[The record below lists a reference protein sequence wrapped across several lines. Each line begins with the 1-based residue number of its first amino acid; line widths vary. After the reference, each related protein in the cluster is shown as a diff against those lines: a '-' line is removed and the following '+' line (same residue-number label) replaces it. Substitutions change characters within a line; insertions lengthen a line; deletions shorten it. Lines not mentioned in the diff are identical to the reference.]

1 MSKATFTHREPDA
14 APPAA
19 ARGPLRL
26 VLYGIVLPAA
36 VALATYL
43 AMRPLS
49 TGFGSVLQATLVFA
63 FFIGEVGLVGAI
75 VGRFLPQPLFRWMI
89 YGWLMLLIDL
99 LVCSHAMLSS
109 DGYAPKILPAA
120 ALVSAQIGLAIVW
133 GILGTARWFWRAPLA
148 VGLGAGLLW
157 FWISWVTG
165 GSGRLM
171 TQVLVVQAIV
181 LFLITAGLWV
191 RGYRLE
197 IPPPEGGNDSGSRRL
212 QFGIRDVLVW
222 TTLVAIL
229 LGLMRGAGMLVWV
242 TVLDHPSVFLM
253 STVGALSALVIIFAV
268 WASLGKGHP
277 LLRYGL
283 LLVVLLG
290 LGAGLGA
297 GCEYGGG
304 WLQRRANG
312 LFSYRGYDWDLHIW
326 LKVGWWWIA
335 WMFLSGGLLAASLL
349 VFRAVGY
356 RLVRRD
362 KASS

>member
-1 MSKATFTHREPDA
+1 MGEGNMTQRNSR
-14 APPAA
+14 
-19 ARGPLRL
+19 RL
-26 VLYGIVLPAA
+26 VLCGVVLPAG

-43 AMRPLS
+43 AMLPISAGL
-49 TGFGSVLQATLVFA
+49 GSVLQATLVFA

-75 VGRFLPQPLFRWMI
+75 VGRSLPRPFFRWMV
-89 YGWLMLLIDL
+89 YGWVMLLIDL

-120 ALVSAQIGLAIVW
+120 ALVSAQIGLAIIW
-133 GILGTARWFWRAPLA
+133 GILGTARWYWRAPLA

-165 GSGRLM
+165 RSGQVM
-171 TQVLVVQAIV
+171 TQVLMVQAIV

-197 IPPPEGGNDSGSRRL
+197 IPLPEGGNDSGSRRL

-222 TTLVAIL
+222 TTVVAIL

-242 TVLDHPSVFLM
+242 TFLDHPSVFLM
-253 STVGALSALVIIFAV
+253 STVGALSAMVILFAV
-268 WASLGKGHP
+268 WTSLGKGHL

-283 LLVVLLG
+283 LLGVLLG
-290 LGAGLGA
+290 LGAGMGA
-297 GCEYGGG
+297 ACVYGGG
-304 WLQRRANG
+304 WLQRRASG
-312 LFSYRGYDWDLHIW
+312 LLSYRGYDYDLHRW
-326 LKVGWWWIA
+326 LEVGWWWIA

-356 RLVRRD
+356 RLVRRGATGHSSA
-362 KASS
+362 ASGD